1 MQPNSKTANLVG
13 ANPHNIP
20 HSGDSAEPW
29 WKTAGYNSVPPGMVQ
44 GDASD
49 SSSLEQ
55 SLDDQSQSDG
65 GVNHEGDDGTEKSQT
80 SKPSH
85 QGRML
90 EGSCGQVDKNL
101 QPVAS
106 VIPDGSD
113 EHLTQPQQL
122 EFVGHSIACAPNPYI
137 DPYFGQMIAAYGQPL
152 VPPDILDMH
161 RMRMPLP
168 LEMTQEPVYVNA
180 KQYHGILRRRESRA
194 KAELQKKLI
203 KVRKPYLHES
213 RHQHALRRAR
223 GSGGRFVKK
232 SDSNAPKQTG
242 SGASLS
248 PRSLTPPAE
257 AAMEADAAL
266 RNHYITC
273 IPPSLQEEAPR
284 ASNSEVPLYPS
295 CGHAIRSNMIQR
307 GSRVWISGVQAGRQ
321 FIPGL

>member
-13 ANPHNIP
+13 ANPHNVP
-20 HSGDSAEPW
+20 HSADSAEPW

-248 PRSLTPPAE
+248 PRSLTPPGPE
-257 AAMEADAAL
+257 SFPSSAAG
-266 RNHYITC
+266 
-273 IPPSLQEEAPR
+273 
-284 ASNSEVPLYPS
+284 ASNNCQEAVPKPQLHQYINS
-295 CGHAIRSNMIQR
+295 GGSY
-307 GSRVWISGVQAGRQ
+307 GSRCCSQESLYHVHSTESSGGGSTRK
-321 FIPGL
+321 